1 MINLNRTRRDFLA
14 TAGAWAVGLTLTHP
28 FESLIGAIASLPEDQ
43 ILRLLGGY
51 ATQIQVIGGA
61 VIGLLGG
68 QLPPLT
74 KIQIAVAPKNMG
86 NLQGLSLTPIYVS
99 GESIEIQLLGKLI
112 EIDQRSESAP
122 FNAGVSATG
131 FTYRHSALVYDLV
144 QRRLI
149 DPYGSLHLKQLE
161 LVNWPKDLES
171 LFASYLTGLID
182 SQIYLLKQSAPFLQ
196 LQSNALN
203 QSVQSIKTAEAILV
217 EFLGSLPLLAR
228 FGGNSFVQSLA
239 ASRTVVSSLATLGI
253 SYSDLRQKQLHIIAG
268 DPSSVPDGAAWLAV
282 CAHAKQLQTIASLF
296 ISRASQS
303 EWGRQTI
310 SHAGRL
316 TTQFARLLVL

>member
-14 TAGAWAVGLTLTHP
+14 TAGAWAVGLTVTQP
-28 FESLIGAIASLPEDQ
+28 FESLVALAAPPGDQ

-51 ATQIQVIGGA
+51 ATQIQVMGGA

-74 KIQIAVAPKNMG
+74 KIQIAVPPDKLG
-86 NLQGLSLTPIYVS
+86 NLQAITLTPIYVS
-99 GESIEIQLLGKLI
+99 GDSIEFQLQGKLI
-112 EIDQRSESAP
+112 KVDQRSESAP
-122 FNAGVSATG
+122 FKAGVSATG

-161 LVNWPKDLES
+161 LVNWPNDLES
-171 LFASYLTGLID
+171 LFAGYLTGLID
-182 SQIYLLKQSAPFLQ
+182 SQVYLLKQSAPFLQ
-196 LQSNALN
+196 LQTNALN
-203 QSVQSIKTAEAILV
+203 LSVQSIKTAEAILA
-217 EFLGSLPLLAR
+217 EFLGNLPLLAR
-228 FGGNSFVQSLA
+228 FGGNAVVQSLA
-239 ASRTVVSSLATLGI
+239 ASRTVISSLATVGL

-282 CAHAKQLQTIASLF
+282 CAHAKQLQTIAGPVM
-296 ISRASQS
+296 SRASQTG
-303 EWGRQTI
+303 WGRQTI

-316 TTQFARLLVL
+316 TTQFARLLIL